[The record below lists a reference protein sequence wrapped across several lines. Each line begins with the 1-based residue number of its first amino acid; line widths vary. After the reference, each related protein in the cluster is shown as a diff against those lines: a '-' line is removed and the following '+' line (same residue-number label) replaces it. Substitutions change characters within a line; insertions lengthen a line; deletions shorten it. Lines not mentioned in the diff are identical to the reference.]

1 MKSLDELQ
9 SFYDTHLLGDLRALE
24 GQRKGV
30 VKKITTIGIVVV
42 AILVIVLFFM
52 GQAVAQNPMFLL
64 FPLVIG
70 GIIIVGAIKYL
81 SRSYVSDFKQSVIKA
96 IIHFLD
102 DGLTYRAQSCIPES
116 TYMSSEIFTRN
127 PDRYKGDDF
136 VEGRIGETKIA
147 FSELHSE
154 YKTESR
160 DSKGRRRTH
169 WHTIFK
175 GLFFQGDFNKHFFGT
190 TVVLPDKA
198 EKLFGRFGQTLQKWN
213 VGRDDLIKLEDP
225 EFEKEFVVY
234 GDDQVEARYILSTSL
249 MSRIVDFK
257 RKTGR
262 SIHLSFVR
270 SAVFVAISYTKDL
283 FEPRLFKTLL
293 DFTPI
298 REYFTDL
305 QVAIG
310 IVEDLNLNTRIWTKE

>member
-1 MKSLDELQ
+1 MKSLDELK
-9 SFYDTHLLGDLRALE
+9 SFYDTHLLADLQVLE

-30 VKKITTIGIVVV
+30 VKKVTTIGIAV
-42 AILVIVLFFM
+42 AVILVLVLFIM
-52 GQAVAQNPMFLL
+52 GQAIAQNPMFLL

-70 GIIIVGAIKYL
+70 GIIIGGAIKYL
-81 SRSYVSDFKQSVIKA
+81 SRGYVSDFKQHVIKA

-127 PDRYKGDDF
+127 PDRYKGDDL
-136 VEGRIGETKIA
+136 VEGQIGETKIA

-175 GLFFQGDFNKHFFGT
+175 GLFFIGDFNKAFHGRT
-190 TVVLPDKA
+190 YVLPDQAERLMGFIGKA
-198 EKLFGRFGQTLQKWN
+198 LQGVFKHSGEL
-213 VGRDDLIKLEDP
+213 VKLEDP
-225 EFEKEFVVY
+225 EFEKYFVVY

-249 MSRIVDFK
+249 MRRIVEFK
-257 RKTGR
+257 KDSGR
-262 SIHLSFVR
+262 SIFLSFVA
-270 SAVFVAISYTKDL
+270 SNVNVAISMNKDM
-283 FEPRLFKTLL
+283 FEPRIFRTLL
-293 DFTPI
+293 DFSVAQAYL
-298 REYFTDL
+298 EDL
-305 QVAIG
+305 QFAMG
-310 IVEDLNLNTRIWTKE
+310 IVDELNLNTRIWTKE